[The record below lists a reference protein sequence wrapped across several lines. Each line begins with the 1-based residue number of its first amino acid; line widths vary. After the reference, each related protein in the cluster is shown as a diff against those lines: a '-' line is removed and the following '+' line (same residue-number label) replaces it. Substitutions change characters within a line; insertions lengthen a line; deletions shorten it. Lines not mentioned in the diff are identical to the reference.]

1 MVTETLPNTTLQGGG
16 SNDHRSTN
24 SSSSSSSSRIKIPA
38 PGRTRRRLCSPG
50 STPSSAC
57 GPRAS
62 ATESWGANL
71 PVARVKNDLAA
82 SEKGVTG
89 TLDISGDCN
98 RIFGVCIRLL
108 LEMLGE
114 ILRSCGL
121 GCLLLRLGFG
131 AGSWRL

>member
-1 MVTETLPNTTLQGGG
+1 MTIVAQTVAAAVAVAEAAAALKSLPLAALAGGCAAL
-16 SNDHRSTN
+16 
-24 SSSSSSSSRIKIPA
+24 A
-38 PGRTRRRLCSPG
+38 PLPL
-50 STPSSAC
+50 PPV

-71 PVARVKNDLAA
+71 PVAKVKNDLAA
-82 SEKGVTG
+82 SEKGVIG
-89 TLDISGDCN
+89 TLGIYGDCV
-98 RIFGVCIRLL
+98 RIRLF